1 MWQRRLCPTGLW
13 GVLAR
18 SSGHLEEEVE
28 AQEEE
33 DKVGGPGGEDWG
45 ELADAAHGF
54 HESGNGPVRN
64 ADAHAEGDAADST
77 TTADENGE
85 GDREHHA
92 DGCDEGVGEFFVPL
106 DGKGGDVEAGAVQS
120 FDIVAEVA
128 PTHLES
134 LDDFAMEVG
143 GGLGEF
149 GKTLDLEGLVASDST
164 VGEVAHPAGF
174 ENPRVFGVEPTG
186 ARGEDTAFHLE
197 GGGVELDD
205 TETAEEFFV
214 GIEEVVIVD
223 LEIFTEDPALRAGVG
238 LGRLAFNLVAECV
251 LTLIGVGKV
260 DVVENEKARSK
271 RDPGKEKRNGE
282 AIEADAAGF
291 EGDDFVVFAEDAEGN
306 ENGDESAEWRKLIDE
321 IGDEVAEIVDDDEE
335 RHVVTG
341 NVVEEFE
348 EGEDLEEED
357 EGGHDDEEVIEET
370 AEEVEV
376 DDGREARGG
385 FRDSGKAPVGNAGC
399 AGDGREG
406 PDFDA
411 LTAEQAPESGK
422 TGNGGDGSTLAAVA
436 FHAREKSEAGKSEDD
451 VGSPHPRGGRDNAL
465 ASEAGTDDEEKI
477 VSGDDDDGEEGA
489 GGASS
494 ATRLSAER
502 DGDESKDEAG
512 DGKSKTLVKFDAG
525 LAPIFGAFVEEIGE
539 GALGIAEN
547 ALGGGTRGGDFDGP
561 VGALKNGDGIVVR
574 IGARVF
580 VSRAAVEVELQ
591 LALVGVGNY
600 NGTFR
605 ESNLRAAFS
614 AGLSEKDAVP
624 ACATGRD
631 IVNVED
637 HVGKAL
643 VEDAWLHLK

>member
-1 MWQRRLCPTGLW
+1 M
-13 GVLAR
+13 
-18 SSGHLEEEVE
+18 
-28 AQEEE
+28 
-33 DKVGGPGGEDWG
+33 
-45 ELADAAHGF
+45 
-54 HESGNGPVRN
+54 
-64 ADAHAEGDAADST
+64 
-77 TTADENGE
+77 
-85 GDREHHA
+85 
-92 DGCDEGVGEFFVPL
+92 PL
-106 DGKGGDVEAGAVQS
+106 DGKGGDVETGAVQS
-120 FDIVAEVA
+120 FDIAAEVA

-143 GGLGEF
+143 GRLGEF
-149 GKTLDLEGLVASDST
+149 GKTLDLEGLVTGDNT
-164 VGEVAHPAGF
+164 FGEVADPAGF
-174 ENPRVFGVEPTG
+174 EDPGAFGIEPTSP
-186 ARGEDTAFHLE
+186 RGEDTAFHLE

-214 GIEEVVIVD
+214 GIEELVIVD
-223 LEIFTEDPALRAGVG
+223 LEIFTENPALRAGVG
-238 LGRLAFNLVAECV
+238 LGRLAFNLVAERV

-260 DVVENEKARSK
+260 DVVENEKARSE

-306 ENGDESAEWRKLIDE
+306 ENGDQSAEWRELIDE
-321 IGDEVAEIVDDDEE
+321 IGDEVAEIVDDNEE
-335 RHVVTG
+335 RHVVTS

-348 EGEDLEEED
+348 EGEDFEEED
-357 EGGHDDEEVIEET
+357 EGGHDDEEVVEET

-385 FRDSGKAPVGNAGC
+385 FGDSRKAPVRNAGC

-422 TGNGGDGSTLAAVA
+422 TGDGGEGSTLAAVA

-451 VGSPHPRGGRDNAL
+451 VGSPHPSGGRDNAL
-465 ASEAGTDDEEKI
+465 AREAGADDEEKI

-489 GGASS
+489 GGTSS

-525 LAPIFGAFVEEIGE
+525 LAPIFRAFVEEIGE

-547 ALGGGTRGGDFDGP
+547 ALGGGTRGGDLDGP
-561 VGALKNGDGIVVR
+561 VGALKNGDGVVVR
-574 IGARVF
+574 VGARVF
-580 VSRAAVEVELQ
+580 MSRAAVEVELQ

-624 ACATGRD
+624 ACAAGRD

-637 HVGKAL
+637 HVGKTL
-643 VEDAWLHLK
+643 VENAWLHLK